1 MVARYDVVE
10 LNTAVK
16 PFYIEYLYRRDPSVE
31 AIIYLD
37 PDILTYASLTPVV
50 ETLRAHSIVVTPHSC
65 TYEDSETSIYYEQ
78 GMLSTGVYNLGFL
91 ATSRGQNTNA
101 LIRWWQRR
109 LREHCYYAPG
119 TGVFVDQLWMSL
131 APLYFDI
138 YVEKNPG
145 YNMCYWNHFERRV
158 SWIDGRAMV
167 NGEHNLVFYHFS
179 SYSPDKP
186 DRITARVKSR
196 TVSFL
201 ERPDLKPLYDD
212 YRSRLMAN
220 GYEL

>member
-1 MVARYDVVE
+1 
-10 LNTAVK
+10 
-16 PFYIEYLYRRDPSVE
+16 
-31 AIIYLD
+31 
-37 PDILTYASLTPVV
+37 
-50 ETLRAHSIVVTPHSC
+50 
-65 TYEDSETSIYYEQ
+65 
-78 GMLSTGVYNLGFL
+78 
-91 ATSRGQNTNA
+91 
-101 LIRWWQRR
+101 
-109 LREHCYYAPG
+109 
-119 TGVFVDQLWMSL
+119 
-131 APLYFDI
+131 
-138 YVEKNPG
+138 
-145 YNMCYWNHFERRV
+145 MCYWNHFERRV

-220 GYEL
+220 GYELVRSVKYSLRRHPPKSKLTFKTASMQGMRKVLHALPFQLQWALKRGAQFTLNSFKERI